1 MFHHIYLCR
10 IYFICSPVDG
20 YLSCFYIMAIVNNT
34 AMNTEL
40 HITFQISVFIFF
52 GYIRDGIAGL
62 YCGSIFNFLRNLY
75 ADFHISHIKL

>member
-1 MFHHIYLCR
+1 
-10 IYFICSPVDG
+10 
-20 YLSCFYIMAIVNNT
+20 MAIVNNT